1 VIAALAQHAVGSPLL
16 NGGIFV
22 FFVLVTLVIVFRAS
36 HRTKTAADYY
46 AAGRSFTGPQNGVAI
61 SGDYLSAASFLG
73 IAGAIAVYGYDG
85 FLYSIGFL
93 VAWLVAL
100 LLVAELLR
108 NTGKF
113 TMGDVLSFR
122 MRRRPVRAAA
132 AVSTLVVSFFYLLA
146 QMAGAGGLVAL
157 LLNVTNKA
165 GQALVVAVVG
175 LLMIFYVLVGGMRG
189 TTWVQI
195 VKATLL
201 IIGAGMLTAW
211 VLGSFGLNLS
221 ALLGEAAAKSSH
233 GQAVLAP
240 GLQYG
245 KNTTTK
251 LDFVSLGLALVLG
264 TAGLPHILMR
274 FYTVPTAREARRTVV
289 WAIWLIGIFYLFSL
303 VIGYGAAALV
313 DGGPQRI
320 AAMPGQENSAAP
332 LLAYQLGGEVLLGFI
347 SAVAFATILAV
358 VAGLT
363 ITASASFAHDV
374 YANVIMHGNL
384 DPDREVRVARIT
396 AVVIGALAVLG
407 GIAALGQNVAFLV
420 ALAFAVAASANL
432 PTILYSL
439 FWKRFNTSGV
449 LWSMYGGL
457 ISSVLLIILSPAVSG
472 TAKSMFPGVDF
483 AIFPLKNP
491 ALVSVPIAF
500 ALGYLATVLSKNDI
514 ADPEK
519 FAEMEVRALTGAFA
533 ERSLGSP
540 VDVVPSQPTPP
551 LRSMPPARADRTP
564 FSSAGSSPAELTAN
578 PPELTPDAPKNRVFR
593 RRAMIATG
601 VLAGLVVL
609 GVSVSMSRVLAAPP
623 QGADTTPQLG
633 PNTAADAGPEVAIPA
648 LGGIIQV
655 GKSPAF
661 VAVSPNGRHA
671 YIANGKAQVVTVVD
685 TAVNQVT
692 ATIPIP
698 AGPPQFLAFAP
709 DGRTLYIS
717 IFNDQRT
724 IHSIDV
730 LDTASNTVVATIPQP
745 ARPYLAAVSRDG
757 KRIYVPNH
765 DTASV
770 SVIGTDTNTVIA
782 EVKVAPNPHWV
793 TFSRDGT
800 RAYTA
805 NHESNVVSVIDTTTL
820 EVLATIPVGA
830 SPHSISVHPNLPLV
844 ANVNYDGGTM
854 SVIDTNTNKVL
865 ATIPVGQ
872 HPQDIAWAPDGRF
885 AYVVNEGS
893 NSVTVINART
903 NQVTATIP
911 TGANP
916 TSIAVL
922 PNGRQAFVS
931 NLDGGTLTVLELTG

>member
-1 VIAALAQHAVGSPLL
+1 MIAALVQHAVGAPLL

-132 AVSTLVVSFFYLLA
+132 AVSTLVVSLFYLLA

-157 LLNVTNKA
+157 LLNVSSTA

-274 FYTVPTAREARRTVV
+274 FYTVPSAKEARRTVV

-320 AAMPGQENSAAP
+320 ASMPGQENSAAP

-384 DPDREVRVARIT
+384 EPDREVRVARIT

-472 TAKSMFPGVDF
+472 TAKSMFPSLDF

-500 ALGYLATVLSKNDI
+500 ALGYLATVLSRNDV
-514 ADPEK
+514 ADPAK
-519 FAEMEVRALTGAFA
+519 YAEMEVRALTGAFA
-533 ERSLGSP
+533 ERSLASS
-540 VDVVPSQPTPP
+540 VDDIPSQPGPPQRRMAAATPY
-551 LRSMPPARADRTP
+551 SIP
-564 FSSAGSSPAELTAN
+564 FGSASSS
-578 PPELTPDAPKNRVFR
+578 PPELTAKPPELVPAAPMNRDFR
-593 RRAMIATG
+593 RRVLISAG
-601 VLAGLVVL
+601 VLVGVAVL

-623 QGADTTPQLG
+623 QGADTTPQLN
-633 PNTAADAGPEVAIPA
+633 PNTAADVGPEVAIPA

-655 GKSPAF
+655 GKTPAF

-717 IFNDQRT
+717 IFNEQRT

-793 TFSRDGT
+793 AFSRDGT

-830 SPHSISVHPNLPLV
+830 SPHSISVHPSLPLV

-893 NSVTVINART
+893 NSVTVVNART

-931 NLDGGTLTVLELTG
+931 NLDSGTLTVLELTG